1 MKIYFFKTSIT
12 CSNNRLI
19 LKVVVEGKFN
29 GSEQVY
35 IPKNFVPIYTAM
47 FEYFCYSELHT
58 ENKNL
63 YKKGNQYIFE
73 IFYKI

>member
-1 MKIYFFKTSIT
+1 MDIYFSKTSIN

-19 LKVVVEGKFN
+19 LKVVIEGKFN

-47 FEYFCYSELHT
+47 SEYFL
-58 ENKNL
+58 L
-63 YKKGNQYIFE
+63 
-73 IFYKI
+73 